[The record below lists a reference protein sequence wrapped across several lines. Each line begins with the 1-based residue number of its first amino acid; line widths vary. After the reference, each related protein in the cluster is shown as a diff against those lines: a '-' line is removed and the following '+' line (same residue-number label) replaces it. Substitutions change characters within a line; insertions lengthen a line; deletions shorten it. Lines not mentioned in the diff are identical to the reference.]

1 MHRTVYAQF
10 SSFFILQG
18 DKMDRTVMGHRIPAA
33 SLTLFD
39 TLSIIILVPTYEHL
53 LMPCLG
59 YLKRQPTMLQRIGW
73 GMVVAVFSML
83 AAAYVE
89 TKRKEVHFSTN

>member
-1 MHRTVYAQF
+1 
-10 SSFFILQG
+10 
-18 DKMDRTVMGHRIPAA
+18 MDRIILGHKIPAA

-53 LMPCLG
+53 LMPFLG

-73 GMVVAVFSML
+73 GMVVAVLPCWLLPTSRQSAGDPL
-83 AAAYVE
+83 
-89 TKRKEVHFSTN
+89 